1 MSRRLLVTSALPYAN
16 GPIHLGHMLEH
27 IQTNIWVRFQR
38 MRGRNVAYVCADDTH
53 GTAVMM
59 RAQKEGRREEDFILD
74 MSLAHQRDFNGFD
87 VRFDHYGSTHSP
99 ANRALCAE
107 IWAALRQKNMVVER
121 DVTQLFDPEAG
132 VFLADRF
139 VKGTC
144 PRCKTPDQ
152 YGDHCENCGSTYAPT
167 DLENPVSKLSGA
179 RPELRSARHYFVQIE
194 QLHDFLTTYTQTPG
208 HLQPEVANY
217 LKGYFLSEPLRDWDV
232 SRPAP
237 YFGFEI
243 PDAPGHYWYVWFDA
257 PIGYMAATA
266 EWCEQAGESFDDW
279 WRSPDTEIV
288 HFIGKDITYFHALFW
303 PAMLKS
309 AGFPLPSRIQVH
321 GFMTLNDAKLSK
333 SRGVLLLASTYLEH
347 LDPGYLRYY
356 YASKLGSGV
365 DDLDLNLDEF
375 VTKVNVDLVGKVV
388 NLASRSA
395 RFVETLGLSP
405 KYPDDGGL
413 FETAARTGDEI
424 AQAYEA
430 CDYSRA
436 MRAIMALADRANEY
450 VDRKEPWKLAKQTE
464 RSDELRDVCTVIL
477 NLYRQI
483 ALYLAPVLPRLAA
496 QSAELLGAP
505 LKDWTEAKTPQV
517 GTPVG
522 RFQHLMQRV
531 DPKKVEALLAAH
543 AESGE
548 PVANTARSG
557 DVAAAADGAE
567 DEAADDGS
575 RATMLE
581 AGAAR
586 AAGDDGSALAAEPL
600 AAECS
605 IDDFSKV
612 DLRVAR
618 VLSAEEVPEAKK
630 LVKLTVGF
638 GGGVTR
644 TVFAGIK
651 AAYKPDD
658 LVGRLV
664 VVVANLAP
672 RKMKFGT
679 SEGMVVA
686 AGPGEKEVF
695 LLSPDSGAKPG
706 QRIH

>member
-38 MRGRNVAYVCADDTH
+38 MRGRRVAYVCADDTH
-53 GTAVMM
+53 GTAITM
-59 RAQKEGRREEDFILD
+59 RARQEGRREEEIIAD
-74 MSLAHQRDFNGFD
+74 MNLAHQRDFNGFD
-87 VRFDHYGSTHSP
+87 VRFDHYGSTHAPS
-99 ANRALCAE
+99 NQALCNE
-107 IWAALRQKNMVVER
+107 IWAALRQKDMIVER

-144 PRCKTPDQ
+144 PRCGTGDQ
-152 YGDHCENCGSTYAPT
+152 YGDHCESCGSTYSPA
-167 DLENPVSKLSGA
+167 DLKDPVSKLSGA
-179 RPELRSARHYFVQIE
+179 RPELKSARHYFVQIE

-217 LKGYFLSEPLRDWDV
+217 LKGYFLGEPLRDWDV

-243 PDAPGHYWYVWFDA
+243 PDAPGHHWYVWFDA

-266 EWCEQAGESFDDW
+266 EWCEQTGESFDDW

-309 AGFPLPSRIQVH
+309 ADFPVPARIHVH

-347 LDPGYLRYY
+347 LDPAYLRYY
-356 YASKLGSGV
+356 YAAKLGSGV
-365 DDLDLNLDEF
+365 DDIDLNLDEF

-395 RFVETLGLSP
+395 RFVETLGLSER
-405 KYPDDGGL
+405 YPDDGGL
-413 FETAARTGDEI
+413 FETAAKAGDEI

-430 CDYSRA
+430 CDYARA
-436 MRAIMALADRANEY
+436 MRAVMSLADRANEY
-450 VDRKEPWKLAKQTE
+450 VDRKEPWKLAKHPE
-464 RSDELRDVCTVIL
+464 RSGELQDVCTVIL
-477 NLYRQI
+477 NLYRQLAI
-483 ALYLAPVLPRLAA
+483 YLAPVLPRLAA

-505 LKDWTEAKTPQV
+505 LAEWAESKTPQIGSQV
-517 GTPVG
+517 A
-522 RFQHLMQRV
+522 RFQHLLQRV

-543 AESGE
+543 LGPESTE
-548 PVANTARSG
+548 PVATTARSG
-557 DVAAAADGAE
+557 DVAKAVQGATV
-567 DEAADDGS
+567 DVVG
-575 RATMLE
+575 TG
-581 AGAAR
+581 GASPTVTG
-586 AAGDDGSALAAEPL
+586 GDDGDALAAEPL

-605 IDDFSKV
+605 IDDFAKI

-618 VLSAEEVPEAKK
+618 VVSAEEVPEAKK
-630 LVKLTVGF
+630 LIKLTVSL

-651 AAYKPDD
+651 AAYKPET

-672 RKMKFGT
+672 RKMKLGT

-686 AGPGEKEVF
+686 AGPGEKSVF